1 MQQQQQQQNAVQNK
15 GPNEDFQGHDGQG
28 MGGME
33 QQQQQAGVES
43 LQFDY
48 VGNQI
53 QVDSSGTPVGLF
65 DYNSQ
70 QQVCLLDRL
79 YIQSIH

>member
-1 MQQQQQQQNAVQNK
+1 
-15 GPNEDFQGHDGQG
+15 

-33 QQQQQAGVES
+33 QQAGVES

-48 VGNQI
+48 AGNQI
-53 QVDSSGTPVGLF
+53 QMDSSGAAVGLF

-70 QQVCLLDRL
+70 QQVCLKSKCINQNSYLKVCKSFVCPSSSYSRDL
-79 YIQSIH
+79 IL